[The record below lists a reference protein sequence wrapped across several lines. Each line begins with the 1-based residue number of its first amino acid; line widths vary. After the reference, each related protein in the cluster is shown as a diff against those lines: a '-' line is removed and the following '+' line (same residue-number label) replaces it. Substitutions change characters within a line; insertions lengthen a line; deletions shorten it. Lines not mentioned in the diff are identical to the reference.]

1 MSTSDLYHILGIKG
15 FTQLPSPK
23 YEAKGTTYRL
33 EPQAKLIKCPDC
45 GSMDV
50 IRKGAVKRTLR
61 GPRVGDREAIFFE
74 IDVPKVECK
83 ACGAIKQIALG
94 IAAPKKSYTKGF
106 ARSAISMLFG
116 CTALFVATFLGVSW
130 NLVNSIL
137 KEWLEKKYRRRDFK
151 NIRRIGIDETG
162 IGKGHKYV
170 TIVVNLDTGEPIFVG
185 DGKAEKALEPFW
197 ELLGKRRM
205 YKIKAVAMDMSN
217 AYRAAVAKNLPKARI
232 VFDKFHVVK
241 MANKALDDLR
251 IAVCREPSV
260 KSVVW
265 GSRYLLLKNP
275 EHLDASKNEPGRLER
290 MLALNEP
297 LSKMYILKEDLRQ
310 FWQQGSRAEAEAAID
325 AWVSTALSSGVK
337 TIERLGKSIAHFK
350 DGILAYYEYPITSGM
365 LEGINNKIKTIIKKA
380 YGYRDMVL
388 FKLLILAIRDFDP
401 KKLHGGY
408 CRGYT

>member
-1 MSTSDLYHILGIKG
+1 MSTSDLYHIWGVKG

-23 YEAKGTTYRL
+23 YEAKGTPYKL
-33 EPQAKLIKCPDC
+33 EPQAQLIRCPDC
-45 GSMDV
+45 GSADV

-61 GPRVGDREAIFFE
+61 GPQVGDREAVFFE
-74 IDVPKVECK
+74 IDVPKVKCK
-83 ACGAIKQIALG
+83 ACGTVKQIAPG
-94 IAAPKKSYTKGF
+94 IADPKKSYTRAF
-106 ARSAISMLFG
+106 AKAAMSMLFG
-116 CTALFVATFLGVSW
+116 CTVLFVSVFLGVSW
-130 NLVNSIL
+130 NLVNSVL
-137 KEWLEKKYRRRDFK
+137 KDWLEKKYRRRDFK
-151 NIRRIGIDETG
+151 YIKRIGIDETG

-170 TIVVNLDTGEPIFVG
+170 TIVVNLDTGEPVFVG

-205 YKIKAVAMDMSN
+205 NKIKAVAMDMSN
-217 AYRAAVAKNLPKARI
+217 AYRAAVEKNLPGARI
-232 VFDKFHVVK
+232 VFDKFHVVR

-251 IAVCREPSV
+251 IAVCWDPDV

-275 EHLDASKNEPGRLER
+275 EHLAASKNEPGRLER

-310 FWQQGSRAEAEAAID
+310 FWQQKSVAEAEAAID
-325 AWVSTALSSGVK
+325 AWVNTALSSGVK

-350 DGILAYYEYPITSGM
+350 EGILAYYEYPITSGM
-365 LEGINNKIKTIIKKA
+365 LEGLNNKIKTLVKKA
-380 YGYRDMVL
+380 YGYRDMGL
-388 FKLLILAIRDFDP
+388 FKLLILAIREFDP

-408 CRGYT
+408 HMGHT